1 MIKVISA
8 LIILFER
15 VLRYVDSCVRK
26 RKEISR
32 QSESDSINADPSDWM
47 QNHFTPKTYETSDR
61 DKKTK

>member
-47 QNHFTPKTYETSDR
+47 QNHFTSKTYETSDR